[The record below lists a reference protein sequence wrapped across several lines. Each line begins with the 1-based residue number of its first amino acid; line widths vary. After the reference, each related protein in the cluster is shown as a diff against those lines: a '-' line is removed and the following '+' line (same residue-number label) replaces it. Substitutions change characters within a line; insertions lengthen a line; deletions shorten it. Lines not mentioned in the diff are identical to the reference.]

1 MGLAGRERLDRFTI
15 ESVNAKVES
24 EMSDKLFTTSSLQS
38 SVASLE
44 SGLTR
49 VLEVG
54 WRYIAVTNRSLVIQ
68 VSVDQLV
75 DYACRNPRN

>member
-1 MGLAGRERLDRFTI
+1 MKRGKNTLLYDLEGVMGLAGRERLDRFTI

-24 EMSDKLFTTSSLQS
+24 EMSDKLFTTSSLQY

-49 VLEVG
+49 LLDVG
-54 WRYIAVTNRSLVIQ
+54 WGKLPQTEVL
-68 VSVDQLV
+68 
-75 DYACRNPRN
+75 